1 MDVVNARC
9 AGLDVHK
16 ATVVAGVR
24 VPGPQPGA
32 RRGETTTFAT
42 TTRGLRDL
50 TNWLLT
56 HGVTVVTM
64 ETPWVSSQLVRSL
77 SPRVVVAKVVVSP
90 RRAPGCGPG
99 TRTPATT
106 VALCTSRPAHR
117 AFTTSMASAFPEG
130 AGRLWVKNFLM
141 RDHSGSAVSTRWGT
155 SKRPG

>member
-50 TNWLLT
+50 TNWLRT
-56 HGVTVVTM
+56 HGVTVVAM
-64 ETPWVSSQLVRSL
+64 ESTGVYWKPVYEALEHDFKTI
-77 SPRVVVAKVVVSP
+77 VVNAQHIKNV
-90 RRAPGCGPG
+90 PGRK
-99 TRTPATT
+99 TD
-106 VALCTSRPAHR
+106 
-117 AFTTSMASAFPEG
+117 
-130 AGRLWVKNFLM
+130 VK
-141 RDHSGSAVSTRWGT
+141 DCAW
-155 SKRPG
+155 